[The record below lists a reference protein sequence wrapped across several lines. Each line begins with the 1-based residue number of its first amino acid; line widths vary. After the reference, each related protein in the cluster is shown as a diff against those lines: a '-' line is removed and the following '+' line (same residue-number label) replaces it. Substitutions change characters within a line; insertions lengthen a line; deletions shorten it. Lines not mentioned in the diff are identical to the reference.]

1 MRMAARL
8 LKSRK
13 ELTRKKNTSVQR
25 DMCSNRNT
33 NSTLV
38 NAMVSRALALKK
50 RAASRWKRMA
60 R

>member
-8 LKSRK
+8 LKSK
-13 ELTRKKNTSVQR
+13 NELTRKKNTSVQR
-25 DMCSNRNT
+25 DMFSNRNT

-38 NAMVSRALALKK
+38 RAMVSSVLAHKN